1 MVRCWGW
8 ERTKCERRMTNGDFT
23 QRRQGTDNICC
34 FDYEHEHEREPDAGK
49 IMAFSECH
57 VLGALGVLVVNPIAE
72 KSGSVKAQVSSLKPD
87 SQLSR
92 QESSRE

>member
-1 MVRCWGW
+1 M
-8 ERTKCERRMTNGDFT
+8 
-23 QRRQGTDNICC
+23 
-34 FDYEHEHEREPDAGK
+34 PDAGK